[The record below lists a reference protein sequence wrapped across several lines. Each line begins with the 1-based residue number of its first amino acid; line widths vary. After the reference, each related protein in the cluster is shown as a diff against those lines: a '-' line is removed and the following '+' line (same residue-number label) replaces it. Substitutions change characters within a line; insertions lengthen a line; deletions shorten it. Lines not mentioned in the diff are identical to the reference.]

1 MNSFNRTGPLKQ
13 DTGRYPNV
21 GPVFLAILAV
31 LVLALRVAY
40 VQNTRQMEEDKRNG
54 FDWRRNYAID

>member
-1 MNSFNRTGPLKQ
+1 MNSFNRTSSLKQ
-13 DTGRYPNV
+13 DTGRPTLV
-21 GPVFLAILAV
+21 CLVILAILAV

-40 VQNTRQMEEDKRNG
+40 VQNMRQMEEDKRNG